1 MPRHAGFAAV
11 VGLDTA
17 ALDGLAGALYHAG
30 KITRVLDATSF
41 ALGNIPSV
49 RFDHVFLD
57 PPTFALQTSLQRQ
70 GAAPGHPAVGL
81 RLVGRGP
88 VTITPSGRPAETK
101 DSDVEFLVTMEAR
114 AMLLNAKLAL
124 LTEPTSAKLE
134 TFTVTAFPGTSFD
147 PQNESDLGRADVR
160 ALLEIGFK
168 VVLAAIGSL
177 FPPLDV
183 SFLGAVAAQPTS
195 KATLGVVDGELLIG
209 IDVNA
214 PPVVTTGDVTQ
225 FTAITGAD
233 NIAMVTNPVAM
244 SLSTGTLV
252 GGLTKAAAEQGAAV
266 QSLSLTLEEGD
277 IAVAGAVGNDVGNVT
292 FSMKAVPHILH
303 FPDRSGGQVE
313 ISLQDVVVNV
323 NPSWWISAPRCVHG
337 RGGHHRH
344 RLLHDVHPHQHR
356 ERDHLEPD
364 EQRRGGPPH
373 LHDPGRDRAG
383 DRDRVS
389 HRVECHTDR
398 FDVGMQLEVEHHK
411 PKLVGPE
418 SVSADDIPTFNDRP
432 VRFAVELGTAVE
444 QDDPYLRLRWT
455 IFDGSGQYLGSTDDL
470 PTNRPGGLE
479 IRFTQIGLPWLT
491 VANYRIGCRLY
502 RAKGSASEEL
512 LQDTRGFRCDRPAR
526 PITPV
531 RPMDPSGP
539 GPDGHDASRRV
550 AHDPRDQDR
559 HSPLEAASHG
569 HPWSLRERSHY
580 SQTWLDGPTKI
591 NGPVLEYLDAL
602 PFARADLVA
611 QRGQVCD

>member
-1 MPRHAGFAAV
+1 
-11 VGLDTA
+11 
-17 ALDGLAGALYHAG
+17 
-30 KITRVLDATSF
+30 
-41 ALGNIPSV
+41 
-49 RFDHVFLD
+49 
-57 PPTFALQTSLQRQ
+57 
-70 GAAPGHPAVGL
+70 
-81 RLVGRGP
+81 
-88 VTITPSGRPAETK
+88 
-101 DSDVEFLVTMEAR
+101 VEFLVTMEAR

-252 GGLTKAAAEQGAAV
+252 GGLTKAAAKQGAAV

-323 NPSWWISAPRCVHG
+323 NPSWWIW
-337 RGGHHRH
+337 
-344 RLLHDVHPHQHR
+344 LLDAFTVGVGTTVIDFFTTFIRTNIVNGIILNPTSNAGAVR
-356 ERDHLEPD
+356 RTFTIPGVTEPVIAIAVD
-364 EQRRGGPPH
+364 
-373 LHDPGRDRAG
+373 
-383 DRDRVS
+383 
-389 HRVECHTDR
+389 RVECHTDR

-512 LQDTRGFRCDRPAR
+512 LQDTRAFRVIDRLDRSHPY
-526 PITPV
+526 V
-531 RPMDPSGP
+531 RWIHQAQVPMVTVQADGSRTILGTKIVTRRSKLHRTAIP
-539 GPDGHDASRRV
+539 GRCAS
-550 AHDPRDQDR
+550 A
-559 HSPLEAASHG
+559 
-569 HPWSLRERSHY
+569 SHY

-611 QRGQVCD
+611 QRGQVCDYCFFGGPTRTVPLIP